1 MPLRPIFLINREL
14 ELHISNKRN
23 GRLFKS
29 SKWIDSFSAALG
41 LPAAH
46 GPSLAVGS
54 RAALRC
60 GVRTSP
66 AGFCRGRTHV

>member
-1 MPLRPIFLINREL
+1 MTYFLINREL
-14 ELHISNKRN
+14 ELHISNKTREME
-23 GRLFKS
+23 GFLKS

-46 GPSLAVGS
+46 GPSLAAG
-54 RAALRC
+54 AGLLLIC

-66 AGFCRGRTHV
+66 AGFCRGRAQV